1 MSSFNAKNPMRP
13 PNWRWERALYLRSA
27 GRSRTN
33 GEDEWIR
40 QAIRFQA
47 AMERNPEAVDQMEVA
62 EAFPDIYYASTL
74 YRRPGTAEA
83 KNPLRFAIE
92 ARILADQT
100 DEEIA
105 QAAGVD
111 PTLIVWYEKLF
122 FNVRE
127 KLLNNDYILTVAI
140 GPAIYTGMNERE
152 YDLLWKVFG
161 YVYGPKVLDA
171 FIKSTTKPFRPK
183 DDAETEACIVADIKS
198 SLRRKAMIAAR
209 TFAINNFSQ
218 SELLNVYTRFLE
230 IEKEGES
237 GSAKDFFLTNVG
249 NILARM
255 PWVAA
260 ATNMDQSTVGVYDKQ
275 GAELRTE
282 ELLDAATG
290 TQPTDAAALAD
301 LKFPEPKSNEQAQQT

>member
-13 PNWRWERALYLRSA
+13 PNWRWERALYLRNT
-27 GRSRTN
+27 GRTRTN
-33 GEDEWIR
+33 SEDEWIR

-47 AMERNPEAVDQMEVA
+47 AMERNTDPIDQMEVA
-62 EAFPDIYYASTL
+62 EAYPDIYYASSL
-74 YRRPGTAEA
+74 YRRQGAQEA
-83 KNPLRFAIE
+83 KNPLRYAIE

-100 DEEIA
+100 DAEIA

-111 PTLIVWYEKLF
+111 PSLIFWYEKLF

-127 KLLNNDYILTVAI
+127 KLLSHDYILTVAI

-161 YVYGPKVLDA
+161 YIYGPKVLEA
-171 FIKSTTKPFRPK
+171 FIKGTTKQFRPK
-183 DDAETEACIVADIKS
+183 DDEETEAAIVADIKH
-198 SLRRKAMIAAR
+198 SLRRKAMVAAR

-218 SELLNVYTRFLE
+218 SELLNVYSRFLE

-255 PWVAA
+255 PWQAA
-260 ATNMDQSTVGVYDKQ
+260 ATNMDQSPVGVYDKQ
-275 GAELRTE
+275 GAELRTD
-282 ELLDAATG
+282 ELLNAATG
-290 TQPTDAAALAD
+290 IQPPDAAALAE
-301 LKFPEPKSNEQAQQT
+301 LKFPEPKSNEQAQQS